1 MKKFNIFI
9 TLLLTSLSLIF
20 AQPRAEQVTPLDINV
35 QNNFSSTNTQ
45 SILNSSDI
53 TSSLIEINNIYRYI
67 DANFLY
73 EVDPDKVKEGL
84 ASGLMN
90 SLGDEY
96 SYYISKEDSQEY
108 AEDTSGTY
116 VGIGTY
122 LTKMNP
128 SYTDYKD
135 PKTYMV
141 QIVSPF
147 PGGPADRAG
156 IRANDLISHV
166 NGQDIS
172 ELNDKEA
179 SKLIRGSKGEPITLT
194 IHRGDSTFD
203 ITLKPEV
210 VTTPNLTK
218 GVIGNNIG
226 YIFIYSFNLQ
236 TGNLVKEAI
245 EELLKQNIKGLI
257 IDLRNNG
264 GGTVD
269 TALQIADFFIDD
281 GPLLTI
287 EFKEGSK
294 NQPIRYIANEGSIVP
309 QDLPIVI
316 LANGG
321 TASSSE
327 ILTAALKENGRATV
341 IGSKTFGKGIM
352 QNVIAFLDGYIQF
365 TYAHYLTPLNND
377 IHKVG
382 IEPDILV
389 EDIEYTKEEMA
400 SYAKFVNTS
409 AVKDYVEKNS
419 TYSIE
424 NIEHF
429 AKENADSNVPSTI
442 LKLLVRNEYIYMMDY
457 KDRPIVDTT
466 YDEQLNRALQY
477 FEQGK

>member
-166 NGQDIS
+166 NGQD
-172 ELNDKEA
+172 
-179 SKLIRGSKGEPITLT
+179 
-194 IHRGDSTFD
+194 
-203 ITLKPEV
+203 
-210 VTTPNLTK
+210 
-218 GVIGNNIG
+218 
-226 YIFIYSFNLQ
+226 
-236 TGNLVKEAI
+236 
-245 EELLKQNIKGLI
+245 
-257 IDLRNNG
+257 
-264 GGTVD
+264 
-269 TALQIADFFIDD
+269 
-281 GPLLTI
+281 
-287 EFKEGSK
+287 
-294 NQPIRYIANEGSIVP
+294 
-309 QDLPIVI
+309 
-316 LANGG
+316 
-321 TASSSE
+321 
-327 ILTAALKENGRATV
+327 
-341 IGSKTFGKGIM
+341 
-352 QNVIAFLDGYIQF
+352 
-365 TYAHYLTPLNND
+365 
-377 IHKVG
+377 
-382 IEPDILV
+382 
-389 EDIEYTKEEMA
+389 
-400 SYAKFVNTS
+400 
-409 AVKDYVEKNS
+409 
-419 TYSIE
+419 
-424 NIEHF
+424 
-429 AKENADSNVPSTI
+429 
-442 LKLLVRNEYIYMMDY
+442 
-457 KDRPIVDTT
+457 
-466 YDEQLNRALQY
+466 
-477 FEQGK
+477 